1 MDNNTHLD
9 SETLQSQLQSVSETI
24 KSISIKLE
32 GDSIALLTVLRTL
45 EQSHR
50 EVREG
55 LFREALPDNRQKLYH
70 LLREIESEGG
80 WPYIPR
86 VQLRSLYNQLS
97 HQLENHSSTET
108 DSQ

>member
-1 MDNNTHLD
+1 MDNNTPLD

-24 KSISIKLE
+24 KSISMKLE
-32 GDSIALLTVLRTL
+32 GDSIALLAVLRTL
-45 EQSHR
+45 EHSHW
-50 EVREG
+50 EIREG

-86 VQLRSLYNQLS
+86 VPLRSLYNQLS
-97 HQLENHSSTET
+97 QQLENHSLKET